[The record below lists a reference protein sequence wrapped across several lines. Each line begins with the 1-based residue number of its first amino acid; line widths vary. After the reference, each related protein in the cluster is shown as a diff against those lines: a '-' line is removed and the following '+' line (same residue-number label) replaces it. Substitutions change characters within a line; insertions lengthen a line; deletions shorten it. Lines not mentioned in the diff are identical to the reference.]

1 MTVLNLLKTY
11 PELLDLAFLSEHD
24 RKELLLKIFVRD
36 IEENQELKFRDK
48 RIYPIKDDGPIEMG
62 REFTHLT
69 CKEMDEDGSGVKH
82 LVFDMNRSRRLHWI
96 KPHMDETTGEANV
109 EVFSVVE
116 RDQKNRKDITRTY
129 IYNIPQKYVIVLE
142 PQVRS
147 GNAYYLLTAYYL
159 DEDYGEKQMKKKMK
173 KRLQDVL

>member
-1 MTVLNLLKTY
+1 
-11 PELLDLAFLSEHD
+11 
-24 RKELLLKIFVRD
+24 
-36 IEENQELKFRDK
+36 
-48 RIYPIKDDGPIEMG
+48 
-62 REFTHLT
+62 
-69 CKEMDEDGSGVKH
+69 
-82 LVFDMNRSRRLHWI
+82 
-96 KPHMDETTGEANV
+96 MDETTGEANV

-173 KRLQDVL
+173 KGARTKSRDDSRRQSIHLASAVSSWVPLVEHFVGLCGPNVGRHRGLWVF

>member
-1 MTVLNLLKTY
+1 MLLFTANGEAMSHLSVKSTY
-11 PELLDLAFLSEHD
+11 ITNIGTTDDWSEFCAAVNGGYD
-24 RKELLLKIFVRD
+24 
-36 IEENQELKFRDK
+36 
-48 RIYPIKDDGPIEMG
+48 Y
-62 REFTHLT
+62 
-69 CKEMDEDGSGVKH
+69 SGVE
-82 LVFDMNRSRRLHWI
+82 VRLT
-96 KPHMDETTGEANV
+96 D
-109 EVFSVVE
+109 
-116 RDQKNRKDITRTY
+116 DITEVSDMVGTSFDCCFKGIY

>member
-1 MTVLNLLKTY
+1 
-11 PELLDLAFLSEHD
+11 
-24 RKELLLKIFVRD
+24 
-36 IEENQELKFRDK
+36 
-48 RIYPIKDDGPIEMG
+48 
-62 REFTHLT
+62 
-69 CKEMDEDGSGVKH
+69 
-82 LVFDMNRSRRLHWI
+82 
-96 KPHMDETTGEANV
+96 MDETTGEANV

>member
-1 MTVLNLLKTY
+1 MFNLLKKY
-11 PELLDLAFLSEHD
+11 PELLDLALYPNEKQ
-24 RKELLLKIFVRD
+24 RNEVLKAIYERD
-36 IEENQELKFRDK
+36 IEDNPSFKFREK
-48 RIYPIKDDGPIEMG
+48 RIYPIKDDGAVEMA
-62 REFTHLT
+62 RELMHLT
-69 CKEMDEDGSGVKH
+69 CKEVEEDGEKH
-82 LVFDMNRSRRLHWI
+82 RVFDMNRSRRLHWI

-173 KRLQDVL
+173 KRLQDVI